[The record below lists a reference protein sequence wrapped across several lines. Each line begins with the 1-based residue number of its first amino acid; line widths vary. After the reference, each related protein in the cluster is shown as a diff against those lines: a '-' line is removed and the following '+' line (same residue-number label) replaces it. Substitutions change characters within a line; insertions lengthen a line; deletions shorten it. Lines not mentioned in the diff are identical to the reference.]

1 MKQFKKIVSNFPTTL
16 CESNFNDFEYLM
28 ILKNKGIK
36 KNINYKW
43 KDVHQWAPKK
53 HG

>member
-1 MKQFKKIVSNFPTTL
+1 MKQFKKIVSNLPTTL

-36 KNINYKW
+36 KNIRPRQL
-43 KDVHQWAPKK
+43 DVVNPC
-53 HG
+53 